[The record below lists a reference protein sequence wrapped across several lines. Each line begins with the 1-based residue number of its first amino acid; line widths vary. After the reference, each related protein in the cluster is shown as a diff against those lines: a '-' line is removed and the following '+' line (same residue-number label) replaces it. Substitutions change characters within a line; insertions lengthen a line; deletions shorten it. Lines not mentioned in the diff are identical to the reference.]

1 MGSILSRGSALRSA
15 SPPLRGRSAAC
26 GRAGATESSP
36 SRASTSRIR
45 FRTVARPMSD
55 PSAWR
60 RCSSCKK
67 PIAFGALYW
76 TCSVSTCNQ
85 KRTGLAFCTVSCW
98 DAHLPV
104 ARHREAWAEEHTAP
118 KAAEASRALGS
129 AAEKQ
134 RRIVRPGAQPA
145 QAAPGTDEVL
155 VIAARV
161 KDYVR
166 AKSGYNTSDRVMV
179 PLSRIV
185 RRVCDE
191 AIRSA
196 QRGGR
201 LTVLDRDIPE
211 E

>member
-1 MGSILSRGSALRSA
+1 
-15 SPPLRGRSAAC
+15 
-26 GRAGATESSP
+26 
-36 SRASTSRIR
+36 
-45 FRTVARPMSD
+45 MSD

-67 PIAFGALYW
+67 PIAFRALYW

-104 ARHREAWAEEHTAP
+104 ARHREAWAEERTAP
-118 KAAEASRALGS
+118 AATEAGS
-129 AAEKQ
+129 ASGGGAEKQ
-134 RRIVRPGAQPA
+134 RRLVRPGGAPA
-145 QAAPGTDEVL
+145 PAAPPGGDDVL
-155 VIAARV
+155 IIASRL

-166 AKSGYNTSDRVMV
+166 AKSGYNTSDRVLG
-179 PLSRIV
+179 PLSQIV

-191 AIRSA
+191 AIRNA
-196 QRGGR
+196 QREGR
-201 LTVLDRDIPE
+201 RTVLDRDIPE